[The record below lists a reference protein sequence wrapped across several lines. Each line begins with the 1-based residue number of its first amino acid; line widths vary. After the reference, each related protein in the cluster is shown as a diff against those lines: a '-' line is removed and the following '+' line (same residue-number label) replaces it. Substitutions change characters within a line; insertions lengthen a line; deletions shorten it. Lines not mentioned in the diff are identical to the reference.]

1 MVSKQRGRKMNALD
15 ELSNHIDGRILELQ
29 EAKSAGTKMIGFV
42 PNGYLP
48 EEIIEAAAPNAMPV
62 ALARGGENEPVLYS
76 GSYIPRWVDTFYRS
90 QVGYKMLRENVLY
103 NMVDMLVSS
112 LLDCN
117 QRAMCDAWAFFE
129 EMPCFMFG
137 VPHEK
142 TNIAFDYYNEGVAL
156 LKQKIEETIGTS
168 ISDQKIKEAI
178 KLTNKQRELFKEISL
193 LRKES
198 SPVISGFQFAK
209 LNHDSLIAEKG
220 TMIGI
225 LEQYLNELKNSNVED
240 CKGPR
245 IMVTGGTL
253 AVGDYKVLR
262 MIEALGGNIVIEHF
276 DTGLRDYWNQIET
289 GENLL
294 FSVADSYYNKKV
306 PSAVFRNS
314 MERQDFLIHLA
325 KDFNVQGIISYE
337 LMYSE
342 CLQIDMFSFNKK
354 VEEELGIPMIR
365 LMSEYDPGESGALRT
380 RIETFI
386 ETIRS

>member
-1 MVSKQRGRKMNALD
+1 MKVLE

-29 EAKSAGTKMIGFV
+29 DAKNAGSKMIGFV

-48 EEIIEAAAPNAMPV
+48 EEIIEAAAPKAIPI

-76 GSYIPRWVDTFYRS
+76 GSYIPRWLDTFYRA
-90 QVGYKMLRENVLY
+90 QVGYLMLKENVLY
-103 NMVDMLVSS
+103 NMVDLLVSS

-117 QRAMCDAWAFFE
+117 QRAMNDAWSFFA

-137 VPHEK
+137 VPHEN
-142 TNIAFDYYNEGVAL
+142 TDIAFDYYHEGVEL
-156 LKQKIEETIGTS
+156 LKQKIEETIGES
-168 ISDQKIKEAI
+168 ISDQKIKEAVH
-178 KLTNKQRELFKEISL
+178 LTNKQRELLKEISL

-198 SPVISGFQFAK
+198 TPLISGLQFVK

-225 LEQYLNELKNSNVED
+225 LEKYLSELKESNVEGRN
-240 CKGPR
+240 GPR

-262 MIEALGGNIVIEHF
+262 MIEELGGDIVIEHF
-276 DTGLRDYWNQIET
+276 DAGLRDYWHQIEI
-289 GENLL
+289 GEDLL
-294 FSVADSYYNKKV
+294 RTIADSYYNKKV

-314 MERQDFLIHLA
+314 SERQDFLIHLA
-325 KDFNVQGIISYE
+325 KEFNVQGIISYE

-342 CLQIDMFSFNKK
+342 CLQIEMFSFTKK

-365 LMSEYDPGESGALRT
+365 IMSEYDPGESGALRT